1 MEVNKEREGR
11 VSWYLSDGFLG
22 ALVVLLTAATAFSAY
37 QSSLAGIE
45 GDDLDVEAQKTMIL
59 ATSSYLAANTE
70 FLEDIQNYDSYRLF
84 SEQDPEESAI
94 YLDRAS
100 EALLAGMARPGGP
113 FDEIYAE
120 ARYGEGVELFS
131 QIEDLEQRA
140 NQFDD
145 RVRIYELAGLLFAIG
160 LAATAWAALLGHQR
174 RIRIVFVI
182 VALFCFIAGLA
193 VTAQIL
199 FL

>member
-1 MEVNKEREGR
+1 MEVKKEGEGK
-11 VSWYLSDGFLG
+11 VSWFLSDGFLG

-37 QSSLAGIE
+37 RSSLAGIE

-120 ARYGEGVELFS
+120 KLYGDAGDLFS
-131 QIEDLEQRA
+131 QIEDIEQRA

-160 LAATAWAALLGHQR
+160 LAATAWAALIGHRR

>member
-1 MEVNKEREGR
+1 MDVIEAGEGR

-37 QSSLAGIE
+37 RSSLAGIE

-120 ARYGEGVELFS
+120 VRYGDGVELFS

-140 NQFDD
+140 NRFDD

-160 LAATAWAALLGHQR
+160 LAATAWAALIGHRR

>member
-1 MEVNKEREGR
+1 MAANESDEIRG
-11 VSWYLSDGFLG
+11 SWYLSDGFLG

-45 GDDLDVEAQKTMIL
+45 GDDLDIEAQKTMIL

-84 SEQDPEESAI
+84 SELDPEESAI

-100 EALLAGMARPGGP
+100 EALLAGMARSGGP
-113 FDEIYAE
+113 FDELYAE
-120 ARYGEGVELFS
+120 TRYGESLELFS

-160 LAATAWAALLGHQR
+160 LAATAWAALLGHRR
-174 RIRIVFVI
+174 RIRIIFVI
-182 VALFCFIAGLA
+182 VASFCFIAGAA

-199 FL
+199 FV

>member
-1 MEVNKEREGR
+1 MAANESGERGG
-11 VSWYLSDGFLG
+11 SWYLSDGFLG

-45 GDDLDVEAQKTMIL
+45 GDDLDVEAQKTMTL

-70 FLEDIQNYDSYRLF
+70 FLEDIQNYDSYRFF
-84 SEQDPEESAI
+84 SERDPEESAV

-100 EALLAGMARPGGP
+100 EALLAGMVRPGGP

-120 ARYGEGVELFS
+120 TRYGDGLELFS
-131 QIEDLEQRA
+131 QIEDLEQQA

-145 RVRIYELAGLLFAIG
+145 RVRIYELAGLIFAIG
-160 LAATAWAALLGHQR
+160 LAATAWAALASHRR

-182 VALFCFIAGLA
+182 VALVCFIAGAA

-199 FL
+199 FV

>member
-1 MEVNKEREGR
+1 M
-11 VSWYLSDGFLG
+11 
-22 ALVVLLTAATAFSAY
+22 TAATAFSAY

-45 GDDLDVEAQKTMIL
+45 GDDLDVEAQKTMTL

-70 FLEDIQNYDSYRLF
+70 FLEDLQNFDSYRLF
-84 SEQDPEESAI
+84 NKQDPEESAI

-100 EALLAGMARPGGP
+100 EALLAGMDRLGGP
-113 FDEIYAE
+113 FDDTYVETL
-120 ARYGEGVELFS
+120 YGDASELFG
-131 QIEDLEQRA
+131 QIDDLEEQA

-145 RVRIYELAGLLFAIG
+145 RVRIYELAGLIFAIG
-160 LAATAWAALLGHQR
+160 LAATAWAALAGYRR

-182 VALFCFIAGLA
+182 VALVCFIAGAA

-199 FL
+199 FI